1 MTFGVTISCKE
12 GSAKVTERLDQALVR
27 RGMAESR
34 ERAQALIMEG
44 RVYIFENKALK
55 PSQKVSEQDELTIR
69 GELNPYVS
77 RGGHKLARAMEA
89 FGVDARGV
97 AALDIGASTGGF
109 TDVLLRAG
117 ARKVYAIDVG
127 YGQLAYKLRSDERV
141 VVMERTNARYIEPA
155 MFADVPEL
163 GVTDVSFISLKLI
176 LPPALKIVRDRFV
189 ALIKPQFE
197 AGRERVGKKGV
208 VRDPQVHQDVVR
220 SIVEFVPELGWH
232 VQGLDYSPIT
242 GPEGNIEFLCDIVP
256 GAEGSLDVGVIPEL
270 VARAHEALDK
280 RG

>member
-127 YGQLAYKLRSDERV
+127 YGQLAYK
-141 VVMERTNARYIEPA
+141 
-155 MFADVPEL
+155 
-163 GVTDVSFISLKLI
+163 
-176 LPPALKIVRDRFV
+176 VR
-189 ALIKPQFE
+189 
-197 AGRERVGKKGV
+197 
-208 VRDPQVHQDVVR
+208 
-220 SIVEFVPELGWH
+220 
-232 VQGLDYSPIT
+232 
-242 GPEGNIEFLCDIVP
+242 
-256 GAEGSLDVGVIPEL
+256 
-270 VARAHEALDK
+270 
-280 RG
+280 

>member
-1 MTFGVTISCKE
+1 MECRACGKE
-12 GSAKVTERLDQALVR
+12 GSAKVAERLDQALVK
-27 RGMAESR
+27 RGMVESR

-55 PSQKVSEQDELTIR
+55 PSQKVGEQDALTIR
-69 GELNPYVS
+69 GELNPFVS

-117 ARKVYAIDVG
+117 ARRVYAIDVG
-127 YGQLAYKLRSDERV
+127 YGQLAYKLRADERV
-141 VVMERTNARYIEPA
+141 VVMERTNARYIEPG
-155 MFADVPEL
+155 MFEDVPEL

-176 LPPALKIVRDRFV
+176 LPPALRIVRDRFV

-232 VQGLDYSPIT
+232 VQALDYSPIT

-256 GAEGSLDVGVIPEL
+256 GADGSVDVDAIPEL

-280 RG
+280 RS

>member
-1 MTFGVTISCKE
+1 M
-12 GSAKVTERLDQALVR
+12 AERLDQALVK
-27 RGMAESR
+27 RGLIDSR

-44 RVYIFENKALK
+44 RVYIFENKAQK
-55 PSQKVSEQDELTIR
+55 PSQKVEDSDELSIR

-77 RGGHKLARAMEA
+77 RGGHKLARAMDVFSIDA
-89 FGVDARGV
+89 QGVTAI
-97 AALDIGASTGGF
+97 DIGASTGGF

-117 ARKVYAIDVG
+117 AQRVYAVDVG

-141 VVMERTNARYIEPA
+141 VVMERTNARYIEPG
-155 MFADVPEL
+155 MFQPLPEL

-176 LPPALKIVRDRFV
+176 LPPALKIVGRRFV

-208 VRDPQVHQDVVR
+208 VRDPEVHEDVVR
-220 SIVEFVPELGWH
+220 DIVKFVPELGWH

-242 GPEGNIEFLCDIVP
+242 GPEGNIEFLCDMAP
-256 GAEGSLDVGVIPEL
+256 GVEGQIDLSVIPE
-270 VARAHEALDK
+270 VVRRAHEALDK
-280 RG
+280 RAAK